1 MTKGFIIDAAERI
14 VWTAIQAFIAT
25 LLASPVF
32 DDLGLGWQDAL
43 KVALFAA
50 LASVAKN
57 LLALQIGN
65 DNTGQLGADTYV
77 NKEPVA

>member
-1 MTKGFIIDAAERI
+1 MTRGFIIDAAERI
-14 VWTAIQAFIAT
+14 AWTAIQAFIGT

-32 DDLGLGWQDAL
+32 DNLGLGWQDAL
-43 KVALFAA
+43 KVAAFAA

-57 LLALQIGN
+57 ILALQVGN

-77 NKEPVA
+77 NVEPPA

>member
-1 MTKGFIIDAAERI
+1 MTKGFIIDATERI
-14 VWTAIQAFIAT
+14 AWTAIQAFIAT

-57 LLALQIGN
+57 LLALQIGS

-77 NKEPVA
+77 NKEPAA

>member
-14 VWTAIQAFIAT
+14 TWTAVQAFVAT

-32 DDLGLGWQDAL
+32 DNLGLGWQDAL
-43 KVALFAA
+43 KVAAFAA

-57 LLALQIGN
+57 VLALKVGN
-65 DNTGQLGADTYV
+65 DNTGQLGADTYT
-77 NKEPVA
+77 NTEA